1 MDMETTVITSLDYDL
16 SASCS
21 LLLSGHK
28 SGEDGAFF
36 GSLWGSFLHIGRP
49 RYCLQTFREGH
60 PGNPQ
65 RTQERL
71 SHLALN
77 IVIQAV
83 APLNTVG
90 KSAWDPRGT
99 WKPHGVIRPRVPM
112 VEISQPAYNK
122 AIGVLKV
129 DVAGI
134 QAGVGPHVSHPR
146 MKLGY
151 PPGP

>member
-36 GSLWGSFLHIGRP
+36 GYLWGSVLHIGRP
-49 RYCLQTFREGH
+49 RYCLQTFRGGH
-60 PGNPQ
+60 PGNSQ
-65 RTQERL
+65 STQKRL

-77 IVIQAV
+77 IVRQAV
-83 APLNTVG
+83 APSNIVG
-90 KSAWDPRGT
+90 KLAWDPRGT
-99 WKPHGVIRPRVPM
+99 WKPHGVIRPRVP
-112 VEISQPAYNK
+112 VVAILHPAYSK

-129 DVAGI
+129 HAARISGWGR
-134 QAGVGPHVSHPR
+134 APCE
-146 MKLGY
+146 
-151 PPGP
+151 PP

>member
-1 MDMETTVITSLDYDL
+1 MDMETTAITSLDYDS

-36 GSLWGSFLHIGRP
+36 GYLWGSFLHIGRP
-49 RYCLQTFREGH
+49 RYHLQTFREGH

-77 IVIQAV
+77 IVRQAV
-83 APLNTVG
+83 APRTQWGSL
-90 KSAWDPRGT
+90 
-99 WKPHGVIRPRVPM
+99 HGIQGELENLM
-112 VEISQPAYNK
+112 VSSGQESQWLEFYSQPTLRLYAC
-122 AIGVLKV
+122 
-129 DVAGI
+129 
-134 QAGVGPHVSHPR
+134 
-146 MKLGY
+146 
-151 PPGP
+151 

>member
-1 MDMETTVITSLDYDL
+1 MRWLDGITDTMDMETTVITSLDYDL

-36 GSLWGSFLHIGRP
+36 GYLWESFLHIGRP

-77 IVIQAV
+77 IVRWAV
-83 APLNTVG
+83 APSNTVG
-90 KSAWDPRGT
+90 KLAWDPRGT
-99 WKPHGVIRPRVPM
+99 
-112 VEISQPAYNK
+112 
-122 AIGVLKV
+122 
-129 DVAGI
+129 
-134 QAGVGPHVSHPR
+134 
-146 MKLGY
+146 
-151 PPGP
+151 

>member
-1 MDMETTVITSLDYDL
+1 MDMETTAITSLDYDS

-36 GSLWGSFLHIGRP
+36 GYLWGSFLHIGRP
-49 RYCLQTFREGH
+49 RYHLQTFREGH

-65 RTQERL
+65 RTQDRL

-77 IVIQAV
+77 IVRQAA
-83 APLNTVG
+83 APSNTVG
-90 KSAWDPRGT
+90 KLAWDPRGT

-112 VEISQPAYNK
+112 VGILQPAYNK
-122 AIGVLKV
+122 AICVLEV
-129 DVAGI
+129 DVARI
-134 QAGVGPHVSHPR
+134 QAGAGPHVSHPR